1 MKKVLGLLLIWIP
14 ALHASGDLVK
24 VDPVD
29 RQKKL
34 SDREDGTLLAGVGC
48 STVSVVGCGVYMGG
62 LCMQEGLLV
71 PSTVMG
77 LGAGTA
83 CVGIAGAVAC
93 AMCGGHY
100 AQQARELAIKPP
112 VVVRMVR
119 DIGSQTLCLTELPE

>member
-1 MKKVLGLLLIWIP
+1 MKKLLILFCVWLP
-14 ALHASGDLVK
+14 GMYAGGDLVK
-24 VDPVD
+24 VAPVD

-34 SDREDGTLLAGVGC
+34 SDREDRTLLAGVGC

-71 PSTVMG
+71 PTTVMG

-119 DIGSQTLCLTELPE
+119 DIGSQTPYLTELPE